1 MHEVQYKAH
10 EEWAKQRV
18 DIAER
23 ETDLAL
29 HLVAMAHLNLM
40 QHLKYG
46 FDPKTAHSTL
56 ISVGQIY
63 PKLKAKMDHLT
74 QELGIKT
81 VDN

>member
-1 MHEVQYKAH
+1 MNEVQYKAH

-18 DIAER
+18 EIAQR
-23 ETDLAL
+23 ETDQAL

-40 QHLKYG
+40 QHLNYG

-63 PKLKAKMDHLT
+63 PKLKAKMDELT
-74 QELGIKT
+74 RELENKKG
-81 VDN
+81 

>member
-1 MHEVQYKAH
+1 MNEVQYKAH

-23 ETDLAL
+23 ETDQAL
-29 HLVAMAHLNLM
+29 HLVAMAHLELI
-40 QHLKYG
+40 HSIKYG
-46 FDPKTAHSTL
+46 FNPKTAHSTL

>member
-1 MHEVQYKAH
+1 MNEVQYKAH

-18 DIAER
+18 EIAQR
-23 ETDLAL
+23 ETDQAL

-40 QHLKYG
+40 QHLNYG

-63 PKLKAKMDHLT
+63 PKLKAKMDELT
-74 QELGIKT
+74 RELENKKT
-81 VDN
+81 

>member
-1 MHEVQYKAH
+1 MNEVQYKAH

-18 DIAER
+18 EIAER
-23 ETDLAL
+23 ETDQAL

-40 QHLKYG
+40 QHLNYG

-63 PKLKAKMDHLT
+63 PKLKAKMNDLT
-74 QELGIKT
+74 RELENKNG
-81 VDN
+81 

>member
-1 MHEVQYKAH
+1 MNQVQLKAH
-10 EEWAKQRV
+10 EEWSQQRV
-18 DIAER
+18 EIAQR
-23 ETDLAL
+23 ETDVAL

-63 PKLKAKMDHLT
+63 PKLKAKMDELT
-74 QELGIKT
+74 QELENENG
-81 VDN
+81 

>member
-1 MHEVQYKAH
+1 MNEVQYKAH

-18 DIAER
+18 EIAQR
-23 ETDLAL
+23 ETDQAL

-40 QHLKYG
+40 QHLNYG

-63 PKLKAKMDHLT
+63 PKLKVKMDELT
-74 QELGIKT
+74 RELENKKG
-81 VDN
+81 

>member
-1 MHEVQYKAH
+1 MNEVQYKAH

-18 DIAER
+18 EIAER
-23 ETDLAL
+23 ETDQAL

-40 QHLKYG
+40 QHLNYG

-63 PKLKAKMDHLT
+63 PKLKVKMDELT
-74 QELGIKT
+74 WELENKN
-81 VDN
+81 V

>member
-1 MHEVQYKAH
+1 MMNQVQLKAH
-10 EEWAKQRV
+10 EEWGQQRV
-18 DIAER
+18 EIAQR
-23 ETDLAL
+23 ETDQAL

-63 PKLKAKMDHLT
+63 PKLKAKMNDLT
-74 QELGIKT
+74 RELENKNG
-81 VDN
+81 

>member
-1 MHEVQYKAH
+1 MNEVQYKAH

-18 DIAER
+18 EIAER
-23 ETDLAL
+23 ETDQAL

-40 QHLKYG
+40 QHLNYG

-63 PKLKAKMDHLT
+63 PKLKAKMNELT
-74 QELGIKT
+74 RELENKKG
-81 VDN
+81 

>member
-1 MHEVQYKAH
+1 MNPQVQYKAH

-18 DIAER
+18 EIAER
-23 ETDLAL
+23 ETDQAL

-46 FDPKTAHSTL
+46 FDSKTAHSTL

-63 PKLKAKMDHLT
+63 PKLKAKMNDLT
-74 QELGIKT
+74 PELENKNG
-81 VDN
+81 

>member
-1 MHEVQYKAH
+1 MNEVQYKAH

-18 DIAER
+18 EIAER
-23 ETDLAL
+23 ETDQAL

-40 QHLKYG
+40 QHLTYG

-63 PKLKAKMDHLT
+63 PKLKVKMDELT
-74 QELGIKT
+74 WKLENKN
-81 VDN
+81 V

>member
-1 MHEVQYKAH
+1 MNEVQYKAH
-10 EEWAKQRV
+10 EEWARQRV
-18 DIAER
+18 EIAER
-23 ETDLAL
+23 EVDQAL

-63 PKLKAKMDHLT
+63 PKLKVKMD
-74 QELGIKT
+74 QSELEIEEK
-81 VDN
+81 

>member
-1 MHEVQYKAH
+1 MNEVQYKAH

-18 DIAER
+18 EIAER
-23 ETDLAL
+23 ETDQAF

-56 ISVGQIY
+56 ISVGKIY
-63 PKLKAKMDHLT
+63 PKLKVKMDELT
-74 QELGIKT
+74 RELENKNG
-81 VDN
+81 

>member
-1 MHEVQYKAH
+1 MNEVQYKAH

-18 DIAER
+18 EIAER
-23 ETDLAL
+23 EVDQAL

-56 ISVGQIY
+56 ISVGKIY
-63 PKLKAKMDHLT
+63 PKLKVKMD
-74 QELGIKT
+74 QFELEIEEK
-81 VDN
+81 

>member
-1 MHEVQYKAH
+1 MTDVQYKAH

-18 DIAER
+18 EIAER
-23 ETDLAL
+23 ETDQAL

-40 QHLKYG
+40 QHLNYG

-63 PKLKAKMDHLT
+63 PKLKVKMDELT
-74 QELGIKT
+74 RELEN
-81 VDN
+81 DF

>member
-1 MHEVQYKAH
+1 MNEVQYKAH

-18 DIAER
+18 EIAER
-23 ETDLAL
+23 EVDQAL
-29 HLVAMAHLNLM
+29 HLVSMAHLNLM

-63 PKLKAKMDHLT
+63 PKLKVKMD
-74 QELGIKT
+74 QSELEIEEK
-81 VDN
+81 

>member
-1 MHEVQYKAH
+1 MNQVPLKAH
-10 EEWAKQRV
+10 EEWAQQRV
-18 DIAER
+18 EIAQR
-23 ETDLAL
+23 DTDQAL

-63 PKLKAKMDHLT
+63 PKLKAKMNDLT
-74 QELGIKT
+74 RELENKNG
-81 VDN
+81 

>member
-1 MHEVQYKAH
+1 MNEVQYKAH

-18 DIAER
+18 EIAQR
-23 ETDLAL
+23 ETDQAL

-40 QHLKYG
+40 QHLNYG

-63 PKLKAKMDHLT
+63 PKLKAKMDELT
-74 QELGIKT
+74 RELENKK
-81 VDN
+81 N

>member
-1 MHEVQYKAH
+1 MYEVQYKAH

-18 DIAER
+18 EIAER
-23 ETDLAL
+23 ETDQAL

-63 PKLKAKMDHLT
+63 PKLKVKMDELT
-74 QELGIKT
+74 WELENKN
-81 VDN
+81 V

>member
-1 MHEVQYKAH
+1 MNEVQYKAH

-18 DIAER
+18 EIAQR
-23 ETDLAL
+23 ETDQAL

-40 QHLKYG
+40 QHLNYG

-63 PKLKAKMDHLT
+63 PKLKAKMNELT
-74 QELGIKT
+74 RELENKKG
-81 VDN
+81 